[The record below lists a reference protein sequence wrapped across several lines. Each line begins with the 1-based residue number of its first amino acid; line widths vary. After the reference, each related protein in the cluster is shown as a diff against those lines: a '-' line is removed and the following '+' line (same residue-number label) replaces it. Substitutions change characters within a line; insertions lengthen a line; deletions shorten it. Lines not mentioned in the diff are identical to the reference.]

1 MDFIAR
7 LKFLSSLDMNLG
19 YHQISMHPD
28 YKKKTSFIIDKGT
41 FYYKAMAFEPK
52 CDGAIY

>member
-19 YHQISMHPD
+19 YHHISMHPD
-28 YKKKTSFIIDKGT
+28 YKKKTSFIMDKGT